1 MPNWTTLFASPSDCE
16 CKDCNSVFSPAS
28 YLVDIM
34 QYLDN
39 CPSNN
44 SNGDSVLQ
52 VLLKRRP
59 DIGNLVLTCQNTN
72 TEIPYIDLVNEIME
86 YYVLNYNRP
95 SQGLPA
101 PTIPPD
107 PAL

>member
-1 MPNWTTLFASPSDCE
+1 MDWTSLFAAPSDCQ
-16 CKDCNSVFSPAS
+16 CNDCNSVFSPAS

-39 CPSNN
+39 CPSNGPG
-44 SNGDSVLQ
+44 SNSVLQ
-52 VLLKRRP
+52 VLLDRRP
-59 DIGNLVLTCQNTN
+59 DIGNLLLTCENTN

-86 YYVLNYNRP
+86 YYVLNYHRP

-101 PTIPPD
+101 PTIPP
-107 PAL
+107 